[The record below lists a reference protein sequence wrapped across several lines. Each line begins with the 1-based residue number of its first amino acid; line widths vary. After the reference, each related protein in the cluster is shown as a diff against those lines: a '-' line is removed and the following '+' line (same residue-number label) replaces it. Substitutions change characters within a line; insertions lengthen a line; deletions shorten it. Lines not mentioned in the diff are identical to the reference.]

1 MVDWLVGLYS
11 EKLKTENTKSKLV
24 YSKEERE
31 KKNSG
36 ARSRGSIHKAREKC
50 HGEECNKPA
59 PAKAGEAIPIE

>member
-36 ARSRGSIHKAREKC
+36 ARSRGSIHQAREKC
-50 HGEECNKPA
+50 HCEE
-59 PAKAGEAIPIE
+59 